1 MKFCKLRNFFT
12 AKSVH
17 KCLANNEQY
26 VLQKLFTTAKL
37 YWSDTLQ
44 CFCLR
49 CDGLLVRDIEAQN
62 ILILDLPGMKS
73 PADSSSLRSISIYE
87 SRTLILVSG
96 LSLNTNGYF
105 LLRINRTPASAGQK
119 QVLADR
125 KQYSKEEVNSVVTET
140 KCVSIIE
147 DACCIFGFI
156 KLVESI
162 YIVVITKAVCVANIH
177 GHDIYTVRETN
188 LVPITYKARNTMDE
202 SRYKSILQNL
212 NLAYNDF
219 YFSYTYD
226 IAKSM
231 QRSKISKSNSY
242 SFYSESLETRFIWN
256 YYAIQQFLNCIAEER
271 LVISHIGEATSAS
284 KEAKTE
290 SPLQRWLI
298 PLIHGF
304 LKQSTIC
311 LALDCSFKYT
321 LISRRSRIFAGTRY
335 LRRGVD
341 SNGFSANEVETEQI
355 VTRVGRKEVGVGV
368 GERGGGSSSCRSC
381 SLTQIR
387 GSVPLYWYQT
397 NLFVPSPDIKIDDID
412 HGYDA
417 GLNHFNLLKGFYGNN
432 LTVLNL
438 VRSQNSERE
447 IILGTAYED
456 FIIALNKYY
465 EDEME
470 GKGLNGKK
478 VNDDVHILSD
488 QDDGSSKDTNEA
500 NVNVNALSRRT
511 LIDYVA
517 FDFHSAPHNTLFSQ
531 LDGICEKIFPAS
543 GFYLQSKSMSED
555 NFNSSSSSS
564 NSNNSISS
572 SSNVSGVTGHNETDS
587 QSSSSSPSSWLAES
601 DVEAFLTHRIS
612 TTPSKEESYSSVQP
626 LPLPLLPSH
635 VNNGHTYESSETD
648 ENDKKVKEE
657 KNEIG
662 SGIRSGFL
670 QRGALRTNCVDCLD
684 RTNVAQFCYARLS
697 LMYQFKALGKL
708 VCQSVS
714 E

>member
-1 MKFCKLRNFFT
+1 
-12 AKSVH
+12 
-17 KCLANNEQY
+17 
-26 VLQKLFTTAKL
+26 
-37 YWSDTLQ
+37 
-44 CFCLR
+44 
-49 CDGLLVRDIEAQN
+49 
-62 ILILDLPGMKS
+62 MKS

-231 QRSKISKSNSY
+231 QQNKISKSNSY

-271 LVISHIGEATSAS
+271 RVISHIGEAAAAS
-284 KEAKTE
+284 KEGKTE
-290 SPLQRWLI
+290 SPVQRWLL

-311 LALDCSFKYT
+311 LAQDCSFKYA

-355 VTRVGRKEVGVGV
+355 VTRVGRKEVGVG
-368 GERGGGSSSCRSC
+368 GNNSCRSC

-417 GLNHFNLLKGFYGNN
+417 GLNHFNLLKESYGNN

-438 VRSQNSERE
+438 VRSQNSGRE

-465 EDEME
+465 QEEME
-470 GKGLNGKK
+470 GEGLNGYK
-478 VNDDVHILSD
+478 VNDNDDVHILSN
-488 QDDGSSKDTNEA
+488 QDDSSTKDTNKID
-500 NVNVNALSRRT
+500 VNVNALSRRT

-531 LDGICEKIFPAS
+531 LDGICEKIFPSS
-543 GFYLQSKSMSED
+543 GFYLQSKSMSEAED
-555 NFNSSSSSS
+555 FNNNSNNSSSGSSSYNNSSSSSS
-564 NSNNSISS
+564 NNNSS
-572 SSNVSGVTGHNETDS
+572 SSNNNSSNGSSSVSGDDGHNQTDS
-587 QSSSSSPSSWLAES
+587 PSSSSWLPES
-601 DVEAFLTHRIS
+601 DVEAFLSHKIS
-612 TTPSKEESYSSVQP
+612 TTPSKDESYSTIQP
-626 LPLPLLPSH
+626 QPQPLLPSH
-635 VNNGHTYESSETD
+635 DDIRSDIHDTASNGHTYESSETD
-648 ENDKKVKEE
+648 ENNKKEKEE

-662 SGIRSGFL
+662 SGIGSGFL
-670 QRGALRTNCVDCLD
+670 QRGVLRTNCVDCLD

-708 VCQSVS
+708 VRQSVS
-714 E
+714 QSVCQ